1 MTADTFLGGQVRVDQ
16 PVAGFRSGLDAVM
29 LAAAVPAM
37 PGQSALEL
45 GSGAG
50 TATLCLA
57 ARVSG
62 LALTGVEPAQ
72 VRNTISEPDFLAG
85 MLDFLMNHE
94 PTLLA
99 FCEASGISPEAV
111 AAASAHFSPPG
122 LASGEY

>member
-1 MTADTFLGGQVRVDQ
+1 MQSNFKNPKKSAANPQETAIAVLGW
-16 PVAGFRSGLDAVM
+16 
-29 LAAAVPAM
+29 LANEPDM
-37 PGQSALEL
+37 FG
-45 GSGAG
+45 
-50 TATLCLA
+50 
-57 ARVSG
+57 RF

-72 VRNTISEPDFLAG
+72 VRNAINEPAFLAG

-99 FCEASGISPEAV
+99 FCETSGIPPEAV